1 MEETNTNT
9 LLNKKSQSPSKM
21 TPKEDNDDLSLK
33 KIMTE
38 QIINKNKSFLLTG
51 TLTKDFKDEEELEG
65 ISIIFKEQTKKIKL
79 ITYDLLLKKI
89 VTENFIEKN
98 PIQIFSFCQQCFCF
112 IDREILF
119 NKIFECYNFYK
130 EKKTPMSQLANL
142 IKFLSILVIEMYEYY
157 SIVKF
162 DEPSLNL
169 LKTFYNNTIFEIC
182 ELINKE
188 AEEKEEN
195 EENFNI
201 NDFQNKLEE
210 YNEDEEDNKKDVFKD
225 RNSEYQDDNKEI
237 NRERFDTFVG
247 RKEEGRYSSFLD
259 NNNGKDQI
267 TRNTINM
274 AYEQYEKEDKK
285 SKKDKKKEE
294 KEKKKE
300 KKKDDEKKKKKG
312 LGLHFF
318 HIKKEKPVKVEDKKG
333 KKENENE
340 LKEKFKI
347 IQELK
352 TAPSSIEE
360 EILNY
365 LRNMLLLFHLEEPN
379 KKDLNQAK
387 RYVDFYK
394 DINKKMAEA
403 IGKPVPESKGKHMMA
418 KSVTVGDIT
427 KKHKLKLHD
436 NDGFFDVLDWNKKEI
451 GEKLISISK
460 SLINKVQRR
469 EIYKAIF
476 LKKDKEKTCPNVMEN
491 IDKFNR
497 LTFFIIQDILSYDF
511 AKDRARIMEKWIK
524 IANYCKERRDYN
536 DCVAINS
543 ALNNYIITGLKK
555 TNNEIKN
562 EKQEQFKKIK
572 KFCRYQGN
580 YKKLRE
586 EMKGLSYTDFYIPYL
601 GMILKDLA
609 FYEEKSEYLVNGILI
624 NFEKLENVQLAITD
638 FFHFKNTIDK
648 EKATIPEELNF
659 FEHLEEI
666 KEPDMEKLA
675 NDLEPEF
682 KLYTNKSRE
691 KRPTNIDKKY
701 FADINVKRPNM
712 RDSKKLTK
720 NK

>member
-1 MEETNTNT
+1 MEETNSNSI
-9 LLNKKSQSPSKM
+9 LNKKSQSPSKM
-21 TPKEDNDDLSLK
+21 TSKEDSEDMLMNK
-33 KIMTE
+33 VMTE
-38 QIINKNKSFLLTG
+38 QISNKSKSFLLTG
-51 TLTKDFKDEEELEG
+51 KLTKDYKDEEELEG
-65 ISIIFKEQTKKIKL
+65 ISIIFKEQDKKIKY
-79 ITYDLLLKKI
+79 ITLDLLLKKI

-130 EKKTPMSQLANL
+130 EKKTPMSQLGNL

-157 SIVKF
+157 SKVKF
-162 DEPSLNL
+162 DDPSLNL
-169 LKTFYNNTIFEIC
+169 LKTFYNTTIYEIC

-225 RNSEYQDDNKEI
+225 RNSEFQDDNKEI

-247 RKEEGRYSSFLD
+247 RKDEGRYSSFFD
-259 NNNGKDQI
+259 NNNQI

-274 AYEQYEKEDKK
+274 TYEQYEKGDKK
-285 SKKDKKKEE
+285 SKKDKE

-300 KKKDDEKKKKKG
+300 KETKKDDEKKKKKGLG

-333 KKENENE
+333 KKENENDE
-340 LKEKFKI
+340 LQEKFKR

-352 TAPSSIEE
+352 TTPSSIEE

-365 LRNMLLLFHLEEPN
+365 LRNILMLFHLEEPN

-403 IGKPVPESKGKHMMA
+403 IGKPLPEPKTKHMMA

-436 NDGFFDVLDWNKKEI
+436 NDGFFNVLDWNKNEI

-476 LKKDKEKTCPNVMEN
+476 LKKDKEKTSPNVMEN

-511 AKDRARIMEKWIK
+511 AKDRAKIMERWIK
-524 IANYCKERRDYN
+524 IADYCKERRDYN
-536 DCVAINS
+536 DCVAIIS

-555 TNNEIKN
+555 TNHEIKN
-562 EKQEQFKKIK
+562 DREEQFKKLK

-586 EMKGLSYTDFYIPYL
+586 EMKSLSSTDFYIPYL

-609 FYEEKSEYLVNGILI
+609 FYEEKSEYLINGILI
-624 NFEKLENVQLAITD
+624 NFEKLENVQIAITE
-638 FFHFKNTIDK
+638 FFHFKNTTDK
-648 EKATIPEELNF
+648 EKPTIPEELNF
-659 FEHLEEI
+659 FEHLEEL
-666 KEPDMEKLA
+666 KEQELEKLA

-682 KLYTNKSRE
+682 KLYTNKNRE

-701 FADINVKRPNM
+701 FADTTVKRPNM